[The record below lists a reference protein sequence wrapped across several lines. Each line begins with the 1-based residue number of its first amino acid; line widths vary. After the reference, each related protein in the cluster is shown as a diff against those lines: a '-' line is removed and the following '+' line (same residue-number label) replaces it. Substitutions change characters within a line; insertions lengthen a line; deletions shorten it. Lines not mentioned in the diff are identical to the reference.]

1 MHIHKHIHIYTCG
14 RLLYRYCWTRATAVY
29 YVYKYCDAGCA
40 GRLGSPYLCVCVCV
54 CDRRGAVHWMTPA
67 AWATFCEVSC
77 AGCGGRFGEPYFV
90 YAAAAE
96 PCTG

>member
-1 MHIHKHIHIYTCG
+1 MQGAQVASEVRI
-14 RLLYRYCWTRATAVY
+14 
-29 YVYKYCDAGCA
+29 
-40 GRLGSPYLCVCVCV
+40 LCVGVCV
-54 CDRRGAVHWMTPA
+54 GDRRGAVHWMTPA
-67 AWATFCEVSC
+67 AWGTFCKVSC